1 MTLLRG
7 GAVDP
12 LSVIIQILATLVIV
26 FLALPLHELAH
37 GWVAYKLGDPTAKYE
52 GRLTLNPLASIDPIG
67 WAKPVPIDSRY
78 FKNSRSG
85 VALTSLAGPAANL
98 LASYV
103 GCVIY
108 YAIAAFAPYNAFVHY
123 ILLFFS
129 YFSFI
134 NAVLAVFNLVPLPPL
149 DGSKI
154 LAALLS
160 DRARYK
166 FYQYQNML
174 SMIGMLLIVSGALTG
189 PLSVLEN
196 AVYGGVSW
204 LAALP
209 FRLAGVL

>member
-1 MTLLRG
+1 MG
-7 GAVDP
+7 KA
-12 LSVIIQILATLVIV
+12 
-26 FLALPLHELAH
+26 
-37 GWVAYKLGDPTAKYE
+37 
-52 GRLTLNPLASIDPIG
+52 
-67 WAKPVPIDSRY
+67 VPIDRPGILKIRAPAWHS
-78 FKNSRSG
+78 
-85 VALTSLAGPAANL
+85 LSLAGPAANL

-103 GCVIY
+103 SCIIY

-174 SMIGMLLIVSGALTG
+174 SMVGMLLIVSGALTG

-204 LAALP
+204 LG
-209 FRLAGVL
+209 GVAVPSGRRIVIVYEHGKNGNTFL

>member
-1 MTLLRG
+1 M
-7 GAVDP
+7 A
-12 LSVIIQILATLVIV
+12 LVAI
-26 FLALPLHELAH
+26 
-37 GWVAYKLGDPTAKYE
+37 
-52 GRLTLNPLASIDPIG
+52 
-67 WAKPVPIDSRY
+67 
-78 FKNSRSG
+78 
-85 VALTSLAGPAANL
+85 AGPAMNL
-98 LASYV
+98 LLSTVFIFLYYV
-103 GCVIY
+103 LRFFVPSGAFIDALAQFL
-108 YAIAAFAPYNAFVHY
+108 AITAMLSTGF
-123 ILLFFS
+123 
-129 YFSFI
+129 
-134 NAVLAVFNLVPLPPL
+134 AVFNLIPLPPL

-189 PLSVLEN
+189 PLNVLEN

>member
-1 MTLLRG
+1 M
-7 GAVDP
+7 
-12 LSVIIQILATLVIV
+12 
-26 FLALPLHELAH
+26 
-37 GWVAYKLGDPTAKYE
+37 
-52 GRLTLNPLASIDPIG
+52 
-67 WAKPVPIDSRY
+67 
-78 FKNSRSG
+78 
-85 VALTSLAGPAANL
+85 
-98 LASYV
+98 
-103 GCVIY
+103 
-108 YAIAAFAPYNAFVHY
+108 HY

-209 FRLAGVL
+209 FRLVCVL

>member
-1 MTLLRG
+1 M
-7 GAVDP
+7 
-12 LSVIIQILATLVIV
+12 
-26 FLALPLHELAH
+26 
-37 GWVAYKLGDPTAKYE
+37 
-52 GRLTLNPLASIDPIG
+52 
-67 WAKPVPIDSRY
+67 
-78 FKNSRSG
+78 
-85 VALTSLAGPAANL
+85 ALTSLAGPAANL

-103 GCVIY
+103 RLRYLLCYCGFCAVQRVC
-108 YAIAAFAPYNAFVHY
+108 ALHFTV
-123 ILLFFS
+123 LQLFFVYQRGAGGLQS
-129 YFSFI
+129 C
-134 NAVLAVFNLVPLPPL
+134 ALPPL

-174 SMIGMLLIVSGALTG
+174 SMVGMLLIVSGALTG
-189 PLSVLEN
+189 PLNVLEN